1 MSNSFGIVLAIPIV
15 IVGKLPQQNQQ
26 QWQQL
31 KNHLSN
37 SNSNSA
43 KKGNSSFNTIAH
55 VCILLPIHW
64 LNRQSWEITSAVT
77 IKYYTALERQFS
89 KKTIAGQ
96 HLHLIG
102 VQILK
107 DKKEKWKFQKCSTFF
122 FFSIHICTPIKCRCY
137 PAMVFFKKNPAF

>member
-1 MSNSFGIVLAIPIV
+1 MIIRLFQTTQVLLAPFQPILRAETSMQKQEVMSNSFRIALAIA
-15 IVGKLPQQNQQ
+15 IVGKLSQQYQQ
-26 QWQQL
+26 QQQQL
-31 KNHLSN
+31 ENRLSN
-37 SNSNSA
+37 TNTNTNSD
-43 KKGNSSFNTIAH
+43 KKGNSNSSFNTIAH

-107 DKKEKWKFQKCSTFF
+107 DNW
-122 FFSIHICTPIKCRCY
+122 Y
-137 PAMVFFKKNPAF
+137 